1 MTDDRKYDSPKRGV
15 KGIREVRWLFFFF
28 FETFLF
34 ILDYILR
41 PRSVLPPV
49 PVEDLCSAYIGIC
62 LQSVLISYVTLC
74 LQICF
79 LSFTYSLYM
88 LLYSLI

>member
-1 MTDDRKYDSPKRGV
+1 MRLISSERFLWNVENYGKIGV
-15 KGIREVRWLFFFF
+15 FLGGYFFFFF

-49 PVEDLCSAYIGIC
+49 PVEDLCSACIDIKVFYI
-62 LQSVLISYVTLC
+62 QY
-74 LQICF
+74 
-79 LSFTYSLYM
+79 
-88 LLYSLI
+88 